1 MHVSGKKKI
10 VLLGMMSQMP
20 VAGVVWQT
28 MHYLV
33 GFERLGYDAYYVEA
47 HARTPTML
55 MQHESDD
62 SSAKAATFISDVMRR
77 FDFGDKWAF
86 HALHDDGRCYGLD
99 QAALNELYR
108 SAHLIINLHG
118 GTKPL
123 DEHAETG
130 RLVYL
135 ETDPVQLQIEL
146 HNNDQWSIDFL
157 EPHVAFFTFGENYG
171 KPDCKLPVSDRFQF
185 KPTRQPVVVDFW
197 HGRANGDPGVFTTIG
212 NWRQQR
218 RNVLLHKEVYSWSK
232 HLEFSKFIELPAKSG
247 SRFELAL
254 GQYNENDERMLKAKG
269 WNVRYAPGFTMDVD
283 AYRDYITGSRGEF
296 TVAKDQNVR
305 LRSGWF
311 SDRSATYLAAGR
323 PVITQET
330 GFSNVLPTGEGLF
343 GFSSMED
350 ILAALDDINSD
361 YKRHSRAAQSIAR
374 DYFNSDV
381 VLARLL
387 EDVGVEA

>member
-1 MHVSGKKKI
+1 MHVSSKKKI

-33 GFERLGYDAYYVEA
+33 GFERLGFDAYYVEA

-55 MQHESDD
+55 MEHESDD
-62 SSAKAATFISDVMRR
+62 STAMAVSFISHVMRR
-77 FDFGDKWAF
+77 FGFAERWAF
-86 HALHDDGRCYGLD
+86 HALHDDGSCHGMDLS
-99 QAALNELYR
+99 ALHELYR

-123 DEHAETG
+123 PEHAAAG

-146 HNNDQWSIDFL
+146 HNNLQWSIEFL

-171 KPDCKLPVSDRFQF
+171 KPDCKLPMSERFHF
-185 KPTRQPVVVDFW
+185 KPTRQPVVCDFW
-197 HGRANGDPGVFTTIG
+197 NEQANGSGTSFTTIG
-212 NWRQQR
+212 NWRQHR
-218 RNVLLHKEVYSWSK
+218 RDVRLYKEVYRWSK
-232 HLEFSKFIELPAKSG
+232 NLEFEKFLDLPQRSEAK
-247 SRFELAL
+247 FELAL
-254 GQYNENDERMLKAKG
+254 GQYTGDDEQMLKAKG

-283 AYRDYITGSRGEF
+283 AYRNYIAKSRGEF

-305 LRSGWF
+305 LRTGWF

-330 GFSNVLPTGEGLF
+330 GFSNILPTGEGLF
-343 GFSSMED
+343 GFSTMED
-350 ILAALDDINSD
+350 ILAAIKEIDDD
-361 YKRHSRAAQSIAR
+361 YSRHCRAAKEIAR
-374 DYFNSDV
+374 DYFNYDV
-381 VLARLL
+381 VLKRLL
-387 EDVGVEA
+387 DDIGA

>member
-1 MHVSGKKKI
+1 MHATGKKKI

-28 MHYLV
+28 VHYLV
-33 GFERLGYDAYYVEA
+33 GFERLGYDTYYVEA

-62 SSAKAATFISDVMRR
+62 SSAKAVEFISNVMRR
-77 FDFGDKWAF
+77 FDFSDKWAF
-86 HALHDDGRCYGLD
+86 HALHDNGECYGMNH
-99 QAALNELYR
+99 AALNNLYR
-108 SAHLIINLHG
+108 SADLLINLHG

-123 DEHAETG
+123 AEHADTG

-146 HNNDQWSIDFL
+146 HNNNQWSIDFL

-171 KPDCKLPVSDRFQF
+171 QPDCKLPVSERFRF

-197 HGRANGDPGVFTTIG
+197 KDRANGDGTMFTTIG
-212 NWRQQR
+212 NWRQPR
-218 RNVLLHKEVYSWSK
+218 RDVRLSKEVYRWSK
-232 HLEFSKFIELPAKSG
+232 HLEFSKFIELPAKTDAQ
-247 SRFELAL
+247 FELAL
-254 GQYNENDERMLKAKG
+254 GQYNEDDERMLKEKG
-269 WNVRYAPGFTMDVD
+269 WAVRYAPGFTMDVD
-283 AYRDYITGSRGEF
+283 SYRDYITKSRGEF

-330 GFSNVLPTGEGLF
+330 GFRNVLPTGEGLF
-343 GFSSMED
+343 GFATMEQ
-350 ILAALDDINSD
+350 ILAALDNINSD
-361 YKRHSRAAQSIAR
+361 YKRHCRAAQEIAR
-374 DYFNSDV
+374 DHFNYDV

-387 EDVGVEA
+387 NDVGV